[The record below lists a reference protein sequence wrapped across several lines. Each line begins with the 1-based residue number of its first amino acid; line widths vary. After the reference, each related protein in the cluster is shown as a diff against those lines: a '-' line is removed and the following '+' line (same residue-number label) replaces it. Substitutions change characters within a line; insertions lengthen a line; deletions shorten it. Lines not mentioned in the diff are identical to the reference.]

1 MASVVGEREIDL
13 SKLSIEQLNQLK
25 TQLGEELETITR
37 HYASLR
43 EAQSRLNGCRTSVNE
58 LAPTKNG
65 DEILVPLTQ
74 SLYVPGTISDAD
86 KVLVDVGTGYYIEKT
101 LPKAKEYLEKKIA
114 VINTNAESVAQVL
127 TQKEKSLRMVSGYFQ
142 KKLMVMSQTS
152 QARQAQRAAQGMS

>member
-1 MASVVGEREIDL
+1 MASV
-13 SKLSIEQLNQLK
+13 
-25 TQLGEELETITR
+25 ELETITR

-58 LAPTKNG
+58 LAPTKNASVVLPLIPLLPLALG